1 MSTRE
6 TTSGLCQ
13 NHHPCP
19 CHHCQRGRQH
29 QVFVNVATVFNT
41 NIIIKPPKLLLSTRG
56 TTLGLCRNYH
66 QYDYQHQQTTKN
78 ILVNEGDNI
87 SSLSTVLNTNNTIR
101 PTKPSLSSRL
111 TTSGLCR
118 NHPQCDYQH
127 HQTTKTILVI
137 LAINNIM
144 SLSTVF
150 NTNII
155 NNTITIL
162 VI

>member
-1 MSTRE
+1 LLQYLTQ
-6 TTSGLCQ
+6 TSSSNHQ
-13 NHHPCP
+13 NYY
-19 CHHCQRGRQH
+19 CQRGRQH
-29 QVFVNVATVFNT
+29 KVFVNIATVFNT
-41 NIIIKPPKLLLSTRG
+41 NIIIKPPTLFFSTRG
-56 TTLGLCRNYH
+56 TTSGLCRNHH
-66 QYDYQHQQTTKN
+66 QYDYQHHQTTKN

-87 SSLSTVLNTNNTIR
+87 SSLSTVLNTNNTTI

-111 TTSGLCR
+111 TRSGLCR